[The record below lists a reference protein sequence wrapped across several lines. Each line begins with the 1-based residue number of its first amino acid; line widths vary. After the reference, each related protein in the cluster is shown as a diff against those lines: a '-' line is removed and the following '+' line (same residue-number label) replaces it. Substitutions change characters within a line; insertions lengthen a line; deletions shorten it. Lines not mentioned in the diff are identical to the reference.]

1 MYTSCSSWSDFCFLL
16 DTGEMIKRILS
27 PENQIVNSV
36 LEYMKD
42 CKDTGKNRKVSETGL
57 LILIYDLL

>member
-16 DTGEMIKRILS
+16 DTGEMIKRIFS

-42 CKDTGKNRKVSETGL
+42 CKDLGKNRKVSETGL